1 MSHTGI
7 DLESIEAVI
16 LFVIVRQDVN
26 SALHKSPM
34 RFFAL
39 YEFPYTSVLE
49 TRPADELL
57 CRCLYTPYVVVV
69 VCCLEATALHCLVAL
84 CGCPCLVLAVLG
96 CWPFF
101 GRSSR
106 FSVQMTSQAV
116 TSWGS
121 ASGQSAKQTG
131 VSFVGQWRID
141 TEIFSGSVTS
151 LEYCWRGNLPQPQ
164 SNQDTPWFSSSLDC
178 QVK

>member
-7 DLESIEAVI
+7 DLESIEAVM
-16 LFVIVRQDVN
+16 LFVVARQDVN

-49 TRPADELL
+49 MRPADELL
-57 CRCLYTPYVVVV
+57 CRCLYTPYVVVCRLV
-69 VCCLEATALHCLVAL
+69 TTALHCFVVL

-116 TSWGS
+116 ASWGS
-121 ASGQSAKQTG
+121 ASGQSAKQAG
-131 VSFVGQWRID
+131 VSFCGS
-141 TEIFSGSVTS
+141 SGELTQKYF
-151 LEYCWRGNLPQPQ
+151 LGL
-164 SNQDTPWFSSSLDC
+164 
-178 QVK
+178 

>member
-49 TRPADELL
+49 MRPADELL

-84 CGCPCLVLAVLG
+84 CGCPLFGLGRSWLLAVFWAFFAFLRPDDATG
-96 CWPFF
+96 CDVMGECEWTECEADWRFF
-101 GRSSR
+101 CGP
-106 FSVQMTSQAV
+106 V
-116 TSWGS
+116 T
-121 ASGQSAKQTG
+121 
-131 VSFVGQWRID
+131 
-141 TEIFSGSVTS
+141 
-151 LEYCWRGNLPQPQ
+151 N
-164 SNQDTPWFSSSLDC
+164 
-178 QVK
+178 

>member
-49 TRPADELL
+49 MRPADELL

-69 VCCLEATALHCLVAL
+69 VCCLEATAGCVRGQLHAFL
-84 CGCPCLVLAVLG
+84 
-96 CWPFF
+96 
-101 GRSSR
+101 
-106 FSVQMTSQAV
+106 
-116 TSWGS
+116 
-121 ASGQSAKQTG
+121 
-131 VSFVGQWRID
+131 
-141 TEIFSGSVTS
+141 
-151 LEYCWRGNLPQPQ
+151 
-164 SNQDTPWFSSSLDC
+164 SSSKNGLIDPGAESY
-178 QVK
+178 

>member
-7 DLESIEAVI
+7 DLESIEAVM
-16 LFVIVRQDVN
+16 LFVVARQDVN

-49 TRPADELL
+49 MRPADELL

-96 CWPFF
+96 RWPFF

-106 FSVQMTSQAV
+106 FSVQVSSCWSQLGFGSTGGLSLPARRAV
-116 TSWGS
+116 TGPTSRRDIS
-121 ASGQSAKQTG
+121 PASQPSGREGASNNKTTKLG
-131 VSFVGQWRID
+131 VWRAG
-141 TEIFSGSVTS
+141 EF
-151 LEYCWRGNLPQPQ
+151 
-164 SNQDTPWFSSSLDC
+164 
-178 QVK
+178 